1 MKTLFSILMLFFAM
15 QVSYA
20 QAPSCCE
27 KPLGNDI
34 LAMAK
39 TEAFRAAHEDPIP
52 FTFQSDKGS
61 MVQFETL
68 DGTKGNAYYIPAKAP
83 TTKVLLIFHEW
94 WGLND
99 YIKQE
104 AVRWQELLGD
114 VDIYAVDLYDGKV
127 AATKEEASKLSSG
140 LDKTRTD
147 NIIKGALVNA
157 GKDVQIATLGWC
169 LGGSYAFTAS
179 VFAGMQ
185 ASGCVMY
192 YGFPET
198 DKKRIKPLKTDV
210 LFIWASQDNFIK
222 RPLVEALQTEV
233 KNTGHKLTIETFD
246 AAHAFANPT
255 NPKHDV
261 AASAKAEALSV
272 TFLKEKLLIE

>member
-1 MKTLFSILMLFFAM
+1 MKTCLFTLILVLTM
-15 QVSYA
+15 QINYA
-20 QAPSCCE
+20 QTPACCE
-27 KPLGNDI
+27 KPVGNDMM
-34 LAMAK
+34 AMAK

-68 DGTKGNAYYIPAKAP
+68 DGTKGNAYYVPAKAP
-83 TTKVLLIFHEW
+83 TTKVLMIFHEW

-99 YIKQE
+99 YIKKE
-104 AVRWQELLGD
+104 AVRWQEMLGD
-114 VDIYAVDLYDGKV
+114 VDIYAVDLYDGKI
-127 AATKEEASKLSSG
+127 ATTSEEASKLSSG

-147 NIIKGALVNA
+147 NIIKGALVKA

-192 YGFPET
+192 YGFPEK

-222 RPLVEALQTEV
+222 KPLVEALEAEV
-233 KNTGHKLTIETFD
+233 KKAGHKLTIETFD
-246 AAHAFANPT
+246 AAHAFANPS
-255 NPKHDV
+255 NPKHDA
-261 AASAKAEALSV
+261 AASEKAEALSIA
-272 TFLKEKLLIE
+272 FLKEKLLIE